1 MSDYKISEI
10 RDIDIASQWQSYCR
24 LLQQLTSL
32 NMDLVT
38 EDGFRERLN
47 LITSNINHKIY
58 LAVKDTE
65 VIATLTLLI
74 EPKFIHEFGSTG
86 HIEDVVVLNQ
96 ERGQG
101 LGKILVDH
109 AVTEARRLGCYK
121 IILDCNDA
129 NIGFYERSGF
139 KVKERQMVLYL

>member
-1 MSDYKISEI
+1 
-10 RDIDIASQWQSYCR
+10 
-24 LLQQLTSL
+24 
-32 NMDLVT
+32 MDLVT